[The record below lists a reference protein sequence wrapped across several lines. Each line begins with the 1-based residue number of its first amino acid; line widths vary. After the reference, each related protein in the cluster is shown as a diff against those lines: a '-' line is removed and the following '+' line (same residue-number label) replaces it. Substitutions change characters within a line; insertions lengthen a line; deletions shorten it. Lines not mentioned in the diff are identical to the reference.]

1 MIFINRLFI
10 AEVKRQMSLR
20 KWTSKDLAKA
30 TGYEV
35 STIYAFMSGQRDSD
49 NIKIAIASALEIEI

>member
-1 MIFINRLFI
+1 
-10 AEVKRQMSLR
+10 MSLR